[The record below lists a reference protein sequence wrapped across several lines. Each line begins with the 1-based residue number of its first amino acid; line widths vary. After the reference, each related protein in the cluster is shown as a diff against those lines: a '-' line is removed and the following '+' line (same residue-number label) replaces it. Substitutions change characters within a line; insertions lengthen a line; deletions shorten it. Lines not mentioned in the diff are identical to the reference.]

1 MPRTQRTERRSDALS
16 KERIVEAAIEIL
28 DAEGENAR
36 LFQALTARLSTGVGA
51 IYHHVANKND
61 LLAAAA
67 NTVIVRVMTGAVID
81 SEPRQAI
88 RGICLGIFDAIDT
101 HPWVGTQLSREPGQP
116 AVLQIW
122 EGLGARLHA
131 LGLAGSAL
139 ADAGSALVNYVL
151 GSAAQHAAGPGRLAR
166 DTDRTAFLDALARGV
181 GAARPR
187 GIPDRTRDGVPAPR
201 ARRPRAIPR
210 RSRHLPGRDRGPKR
224 DLTPSRTVHLR
235 NEFGLF
241 PGP

>member
-67 NTVIVRVMTGAVID
+67 NTAIVRVMTGAVID

-88 RGICLGIFDAIDT
+88 RGICLGIFDAIDI

-166 DTDRTAFLDALARGV
+166 DTDRTAFLDALAAEWERLDPAEYPTVHGMASPLREHDDREQFLAGV
-181 GAARPR
+181 DIFLAGIAARK
-187 GIPDRTRDGVPAPR
+187 GSDAIENGAP
-201 ARRPRAIPR
+201 
-210 RSRHLPGRDRGPKR
+210 S
-224 DLTPSRTVHLR
+224 
-235 NEFGLF
+235 
-241 PGP
+241 